1 MSNKR
6 SYGDTQGRTVR
17 AVPITRKLTRKL
29 YKYRS
34 FGINS
39 LRLLSKG
46 EIYYA
51 NPRSFN
57 DPLDCDPTIQVDTD
71 RASIERLC
79 FRMLT
84 EKHDKEKALKKMGN
98 HRYMSTEY
106 GDYKTDPKVEKYYMR
121 LLGSE
126 IKQLVDAEMASR
138 GVLSLAERWD
148 CPLMWSHYADEHRG
162 LCIEYDMNDNVC
174 SHIKPVDYRCP
185 RSIKITE
192 LMQWKLNNA
201 AEAKQNVLDTYFFTK
216 SSQWRYEKEW
226 RDIHPSNGVRPAP
239 FRISGVYFGLRCD
252 AAVRTSIVKLL
263 VNSASGIGF
272 YDLYPLENSFRL
284 KRRLIDTDEIE
295 ACGVETS
302 ALLDFKD
309 VVLDESEDA

>member
-1 MSNKR
+1 MPTKNL
-6 SYGDTQGRTVR
+6 
-17 AVPITRKLTRKL
+17 PRKL

-34 FGINS
+34 FGVNS
-39 LRLLSKG
+39 LRLLSKA

-51 NPRSFN
+51 NPLSFN
-57 DPLDCDPTIQVDTD
+57 DPLDCDPTVQVDTD

-84 EKHDKEKALKKMGN
+84 VVHGREKALEKMGD

-121 LLGSE
+121 RLGSE
-126 IKQLVDAEMASR
+126 IKQLVDTEMASR

-162 LCIEYDMNDNVC
+162 LCIEYDMNGHCC
-174 SHIKPVDYRCP
+174 SHIKPVDYRRP

-192 LMQWKLNNA
+192 LMQWKLHKSA
-201 AEAKQNVLDTYFFTK
+201 DAEQNVLDTYFFAK
-216 SSQWRYEKEW
+216 SPQWRHEKEW
-226 RDIHPSNGVRPAP
+226 RDIQQTNGVKSAP
-239 FRISGVYFGLRCD
+239 FYISGVYFGLRCD
-252 AAVRTSIVKLL
+252 AVVRTSIVKLFA
-263 VNSASGIGF
+263 NSNSSIAF
-272 YDLYPLENSFRL
+272 YDLYPLEDSFRL
-284 KRRLIDTDEIE
+284 KRRSANTDEIE

-309 VVLDESEDA
+309 VVFDESEDA

>member
-1 MSNKR
+1 M
-6 SYGDTQGRTVR
+6 
-17 AVPITRKLTRKL
+17 PTRKLPRKL

-34 FGINS
+34 FGVNS

-57 DPLDCDPTIQVDTD
+57 DPLDCNPTVRVDTD

-79 FRMLT
+79 FRMLAAAHG
-84 EKHDKEKALKKMGN
+84 EEKALKEIGN
-98 HRYMSTEY
+98 HRYMSTQC
-106 GDYKTDPKVEKYYMR
+106 GDYKANPKAEKDYKR
-121 LLGSE
+121 RLGSE

-162 LCIEYDMNDNVC
+162 LCIEYDMNDHRC
-174 SHIKPVDYRCP
+174 SHIKPVDYRRP

-192 LMQWKLNNA
+192 LTQWKLNKS
-201 AEAKQNVLDTYFFTK
+201 AEAEQNVLDTYFFAK
-216 SSQWRYEKEW
+216 SLQWRYEKEW
-226 RDIHPSNGVRPAP
+226 RYIHSSNGVKQAP

-252 AAVRTSIVKLL
+252 AAVRTSIVKLFA
-263 VNSASGIGF
+263 NSDSNIAF
-272 YDLYPLENSFRL
+272 YDLYPLEDSFRL
-284 KRRLIDTDEIE
+284 KRRSAILTKSKL
-295 ACGVETS
+295 VVWKPRRFWTS
-302 ALLDFKD
+302 RTSSSMKMKTLNPSTPFQ
-309 VVLDESEDA
+309 